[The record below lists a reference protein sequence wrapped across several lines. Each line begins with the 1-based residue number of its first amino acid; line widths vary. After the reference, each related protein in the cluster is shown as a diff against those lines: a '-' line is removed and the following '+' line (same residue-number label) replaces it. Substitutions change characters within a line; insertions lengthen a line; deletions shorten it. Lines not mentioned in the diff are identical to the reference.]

1 MERCEAAIAADS
13 SALAI
18 IEGETM
24 PFLILLAGLAGA
36 TPLPTDWQT
45 VYVVTQSRT
54 ASGPVLSEDA
64 LRLLDTLQAQY
75 AQKLR
80 AEGKAIAGGVLDDGA
95 TEPSSL
101 LLICAESAAAARA
114 LADGDPRV
122 QFGQVTTEVRAWRVP
137 TGAIACP
144 K

>member
-1 MERCEAAIAADS
+1 
-13 SALAI
+13 
-18 IEGETM
+18 M
-24 PFLILLAGLAGA
+24 PFLILLAGFAGSA
-36 TPLPTDWQT
+36 PLPTDWQT
-45 VYVVTQSRT
+45 VFVVTQSRT
-54 ASGPVLSEDA
+54 TTGPELSEDA

-80 AEGKAIAGGVLDDGA
+80 AEGKAVAGGVLDDGE

-101 LLICAESAAAARA
+101 LLVCAESLAAART

-137 TGAIACP
+137 AGAIDCP
-144 K
+144 E

>member
-1 MERCEAAIAADS
+1 
-13 SALAI
+13 
-18 IEGETM
+18 M

-36 TPLPTDWQT
+36 APLPADWQT

-54 ASGPVLSEDA
+54 SSGPVLSEDA

-80 AEGKAIAGGVLDDGA
+80 AEGKAVAGGVLDDGT

-137 TGAIACP
+137 VGTIACP